1 MALPI
6 KTETPS
12 VSALLKPAA
21 RPISPRH
28 TSRRALKV
36 AGKFAGGIGL
46 IVIALVAGLFAVLAQ
61 PYWPMYLALIA
72 LAGAVTLMATLSKR
86 FAAGLAVIVVLLTG
100 AVTTSQVTAST
111 SPITDGNGKV
121 VPGSIAEMRTVNLGG
136 VDQWIMIRGYSTSN
150 PVLLYLAGGPG
161 GTSYS
166 LNREYNAELEKHF
179 VVVNWEQMG
188 AGKSAGAL
196 LAHWNGMTPQEY
208 IAAGQQLTNYL
219 RQRFHQDK
227 IYLWGQSWGTML
239 GIWMIQRQP
248 SWYAAY
254 VGVGQ
259 MVSPVADDRE
269 IYCDVLAR
277 ARQSNDSQLA
287 QKLESMG
294 PPPYHGLFNMAN
306 YTTVFGPND
315 DRMKALIE
323 ASQPPARAALAGM
336 TEGSEYG
343 LGDQVGAQ
351 LGLALTFAVVYDQL
365 DNIDLAR
372 QAAVLQVPVYF
383 AEGRFDLN
391 ARTDLLES
399 YFASLQAPSKQ
410 VMWFEHSG
418 HNPAHEEPAQFNQFM
433 VDIVLAQTRQ
443 A

>member
-1 MALPI
+1 
-6 KTETPS
+6 
-12 VSALLKPAA
+12 
-21 RPISPRH
+21 
-28 TSRRALKV
+28 
-36 AGKFAGGIGL
+36 
-46 IVIALVAGLFAVLAQ
+46 
-61 PYWPMYLALIA
+61 
-72 LAGAVTLMATLSKR
+72 
-86 FAAGLAVIVVLLTG
+86 
-100 AVTTSQVTAST
+100 
-111 SPITDGNGKV
+111 
-121 VPGSIAEMRTVNLGG
+121 
-136 VDQWIMIRGYSTSN
+136 
-150 PVLLYLAGGPG
+150 
-161 GTSYS
+161 
-166 LNREYNAELEKHF
+166 
-179 VVVNWEQMG
+179 
-188 AGKSAGAL
+188 
-196 LAHWNGMTPQEY
+196 
-208 IAAGQQLTNYL
+208 
-219 RQRFHQDK
+219 
-227 IYLWGQSWGTML
+227 
-239 GIWMIQRQP
+239 
-248 SWYAAY
+248 
-254 VGVGQ
+254 
-259 MVSPVADDRE
+259 
-269 IYCDVLAR
+269 
-277 ARQSNDSQLA
+277 
-287 QKLESMG
+287 
-294 PPPYHGLFNMAN
+294 MAN

-433 VDIVLAQTRQ
+433 VDSVLAQTRQ